1 MDMDAETD
9 LEHTGNG
16 EERVGIL
23 ISSRSSS
30 TTTGSGSGIQ
40 EPLLVKNSRLNTTSQ
55 HAIVGANVCPIESLD
70 YEYFPFFPFIISLFL
85 LYISY
90 NIRVCVCRIFENDIF
105 KQDWRSRAKAEIIQ
119 YVCLKWTFAL
129 LIGLGTGLAAFFSTI
144 GVENIAGFKLNI
156 TNDLMLNQKYV

>member
-1 MDMDAETD
+1 MDAETD

-70 YEYFPFFPFIISLFL
+70 YEYFPFFPFIHSLFL
-85 LYISY
+85 LYISH
-90 NIRVCVCRIFENDIF
+90 NIRVCVCVGSLRMIYSN
-105 KQDWRSRAKAEIIQ
+105 K
-119 YVCLKWTFAL
+119 TG
-129 LIGLGTGLAAFFSTI
+129 GL
-144 GVENIAGFKLNI
+144 EQKLR
-156 TNDLMLNQKYV
+156 